1 MNQKQTLRPSPTAI
15 LNPRCDITFKAIFTQ
30 GTEESNLALKD
41 FIEAMIQK
49 EVKDLTLQPN
59 EPPADTSSD
68 MQMTFDVS
76 VEFNDGEKA
85 DIEIQNRS
93 ENYDFGER
101 AEIQSARLL
110 NTSAK
115 KGSSWNIEKIYQI
128 SVLNFEYNKDDN
140 KTVSWYTMRDKDGGK
155 LSDRL
160 NVIFL
165 DLVKVRR
172 LFGQKNLTKAEKWGM
187 FFSYA
192 DDEKKQDYLK
202 EIIKEEKGI
211 MAAEFTVSY
220 MSEEDANWFR
230 ENSRFIGQRDY
241 NSGME
246 AATRRGVEQGLQQGL
261 KQGLKQ
267 GERNNALKNAEN
279 LLKLNLLT
287 PEQIAQAVELPLE
300 EVLKL
305 KGKVEP

>member
-1 MNQKQTLRPSPTAI
+1 MNQKSTLRPSPTAI
-15 LNPRCDITFKAIFTQ
+15 LNPRCDVTFKGIFTQ
-30 GTEESNLALKD
+30 GTKESNLALKD
-41 FIEAMIQK
+41 FIGAMIQK

-59 EPPADTSSD
+59 ETPADTSSD

-93 ENYDFGER
+93 EDYDFGER

-115 KGSSWNIEKIYQI
+115 KGNSWNVEKVYQI
-128 SVLNFEYNKDDN
+128 SVLNFEYNRDDN
-140 KTVSWYTMRDKDGGK
+140 KTVSWYTMRDEDGGS

-160 NVIFL
+160 NIIFL
-165 DLVKVRR
+165 DLVKVRK
-172 LFGQKNLTKAEKWGM
+172 LFGKKNLTKAEKWGM

-246 AATRRGVEQGLQQGL
+246 AATRRGVEQGLKQGLKQGIQQGL
-261 KQGLKQ
+261 KQGIRQAALMMIK
-267 GERNNALKNAEN
+267 NNL
-279 LLKLNLLT
+279 
-287 PEQIAQAVELPLE
+287 PDEQIAKYTGLSKKEIEELR
-300 EVLKL
+300 K
-305 KGKVEP
+305 KQ

>member
-1 MNQKQTLRPSPTAI
+1 MNQKSTLRPSPTAI
-15 LNPRCDITFKAIFTQ
+15 LNPRCDVTFKGIFTQ
-30 GTEESNLALKD
+30 GTKESNLALKD
-41 FIEAMIQK
+41 FIGAMIQK
-49 EVKDLTLQPN
+49 EVKDLVLQPN

-68 MQMTFDVS
+68 MQMTFVVS

-93 ENYDFGER
+93 EDYDFGER

-115 KGSSWNIEKIYQI
+115 KGRSWNIEKVYQI

-140 KTVSWYTMRDKDGGK
+140 KTVSWYTMRDEDGGS

-160 NVIFL
+160 NIIFL
-165 DLVKVRR
+165 DLVKVRK
-172 LFGQKNLTKAEKWGM
+172 LFGKKNLTKAEKWGM

-261 KQGLKQ
+261 KQGIQQGLKQ
-267 GERNNALKNAEN
+267 GIRQAALMMIKNNL
-279 LLKLNLLT
+279 
-287 PEQIAQAVELPLE
+287 PDEQIAKYTGLSEKEIEELR
-300 EVLKL
+300 K
-305 KGKVEP
+305 KQ